1 MPEFK
6 PQSPTSVIELIVRNH
21 PGTMSHITGLFSRR
35 AFNLEAIACV
45 PVNGGATSRI
55 LLLVPDEPRLEQ
67 VERQLEKLYDVLE
80 LRMRPDLGPA
90 FFAAIAELMR
100 PGPAGTGLASGLP

>member
-1 MPEFK
+1 MPD
-6 PQSPTSVIELIVRNH
+6 PISSTRTPASVIELLVRNH

-45 PVNGGATSRI
+45 PVDGGATSRI

-67 VERQLEKLYDVLE
+67 VGCQLEKLHDVLE
-80 LRMRPDLGPA
+80 LRLRPDLGPS
-90 FFAAIAELMR
+90 FFAGIAGLMA
-100 PGPAGTGLASGLP
+100 PEPVSEAP